1 MRKCNRI
8 SKGNN
13 NMLILRAAHFHDCT
27 FINNYYLNR
36 NGSVIA
42 VAREIYL
49 EVATMP
55 SKYYEYSQAKRLR
68 NDFNRWCVRRS
79 LEKKK
84 FISR

>member
-1 MRKCNRI
+1 
-8 SKGNN
+8 
-13 NMLILRAAHFHDCT
+13 MLILRAAHFHDCT

-36 NGSVIA
+36 NGSVIP

-49 EVATMP
+49 EVTMP
-55 SKYYEYSQAKRLR
+55 SKYYEYSQAKLR

-79 LEKKK
+79 LEKK